1 MTIRE
6 KRNLRLELRDEH
18 PDVLASMSARG
29 DYMSESL
36 VGKSFE
42 EVMGGTDKTHQE
54 FLNDKAFRGHFGVF
68 EHKPPAF
75 FIEGLSRVA
84 MAQLTRHRHLSFDVQ
99 SQRYVN
105 FEEKSPVIPP
115 SFEGVEYELDV
126 SFPEHTNSISIEPST
141 NTFEDMLRRHW
152 QSSVHLYQAA
162 LDEGIPKEDARFFLP
177 QATPVNMTMSGNNRA
192 LMHLMDL
199 RKNQK
204 AQWEARDFSKLVY
217 DELMDYAPKTFGAYE
232 NKTNNNSLR
241 AP

>member
-1 MTIRE
+1 MIRE
-6 KRNLRLELRDEH
+6 DRNLRLELRDEH
-18 PDVLASMSARG
+18 PDKLAAMSARG

-36 VGKSFE
+36 VSKSFD
-42 EVMGGTDKTHQE
+42 EVMDGTDKTHQE

-75 FIEGLSRVA
+75 FVEGLSRVA

-105 FEEKSPVIPP
+105 FEDKSPVVPP
-115 SFEGVEYELDV
+115 SFEETTGHAYFAAGGGEMDNV
-126 SFPEHTNSISIEPST
+126 SFDKVLAAHWENCISLYESA
-141 NTFEDMLRRHW
+141 LR
-152 QSSVHLYQAA
+152 A
-162 LDEGIPKEDARFFLP
+162 GIPKEDARFFLP
-177 QATPVNMTMSGNNRA
+177 QATPVNLTMSGNNRA

>member
-6 KRNLRLELRDEH
+6 NRNIRLELRDEH
-18 PDVLASMSARG
+18 PDKLAAMAARG

-42 EVMGGTDKTHQE
+42 EAMEGTDKEFQE
-54 FLNDKAFRGHFGVF
+54 FLDKKAYSGHFGVF

-75 FIEGLSRVA
+75 FVDGLSRVA

-105 FEEKSPVIPP
+105 FEDKEPVVPP
-115 SFEGVEYELDV
+115 SFEEPTTTDV
-126 SFPEHTNSISIEPST
+126 RCHPDGYVTGNFVNALHWHWGES
-141 NTFEDMLRRHW
+141 LRF
-152 QSSVHLYQAA
+152 YNEA
-162 LDEGIPKEDARFFLP
+162 LNAGIPKEDARFFLP
-177 QATPVNMTMSGNNRA
+177 QATPVNLTMSGNNRA
-192 LMHLMDL
+192 LMHMNDL
-199 RKNQK
+199 RNNGK
-204 AQWEARDFSKLVY
+204 AQWEAQNFAGLVME
-217 DELMDYAPKTFGAYE
+217 ELEEYAPKSFASYE

>member
-1 MTIRE
+1 MKI
-6 KRNLRLELRDEH
+6 ELRDEH
-18 PDVLASMSARG
+18 PDKLSAMAARG

-36 VGKSFE
+36 VGMSFE
-42 EVMGGTDKTHQE
+42 EAMEGTDKDLQE

-105 FEEKSPVIPP
+105 FEDKEPVVPP
-115 SFEGVEYELDV
+115 SFENGDPLHKSYWKKALLD
-126 SFPEHTNSISIEPST
+126 HWNNSI
-141 NTFEDMLRRHW
+141 D
-152 QSSVHLYQAA
+152 LYQKAIE
-162 LDEGIPKEDARFFLP
+162 DGIPKEDARFFLP

-192 LMHLMDL
+192 LMHMIDL
-199 RKNQK
+199 RDNAK
-204 AQWEARDFSKLVY
+204 AQWEAQQFAKLVSKQL
-217 DELMDYAPKTFGAYE
+217 EEYAPATFGAYE
-232 NKTNNNSLR
+232 EKTNNNSLR